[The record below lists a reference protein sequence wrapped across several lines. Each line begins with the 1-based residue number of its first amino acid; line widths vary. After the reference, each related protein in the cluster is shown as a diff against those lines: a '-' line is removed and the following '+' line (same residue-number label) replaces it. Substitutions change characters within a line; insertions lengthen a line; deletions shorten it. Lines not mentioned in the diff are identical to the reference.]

1 MSYVQRDF
9 GSRTLSPGVDEPAR
23 RRHCKIG
30 PFLSVKLS
38 VALANFLRCGLIT
51 LLTAIPLA
59 ARAGGG
65 LLGLD
70 HTVNYDDSGIWNRTY
85 QNWLIY
91 SMVGGEI
98 GAGLWEGGETRF
110 GHTIWQ
116 SIDSTVVSAV
126 AADLLKI
133 SFSRERP
140 DQTNNPDEWFKG
152 HGYESFPSGEVTTV
166 SSIVT
171 PLVLEYGSDHPAVYA
186 LEALPVYDAVAR
198 VKVRGHWQSDV
209 IAGYALGSG
218 VGYLMHERKNT
229 PLVLSIMPHSI
240 YVGLKHS
247 F

>member
-1 MSYVQRDF
+1 VQYDF
-9 GSRTLSPGVDEPAR
+9 RSHTLSPGLRAPAR
-23 RRHCKIG
+23 RRHPKIEL
-30 PFLSVKLS
+30 FLSVKLS
-38 VALANFLRCGLIT
+38 VVLANFLRCGVIA
-51 LLTAIPLA
+51 LLTAMPLA

-70 HTVNYDDSGIWNRTY
+70 HTVTYDDSGIWNRTY

-98 GAGLWEGGETRF
+98 GVGLWEGGETRF

-116 SIDSTVVSAV
+116 SIDSSAISAV
-126 AADLLKI
+126 AADILKI

-152 HGYESFPSGEVTTV
+152 HGYQSFPSGEVTTI

-171 PLVLEYGSDHPAVYA
+171 PLVLEYGSDKPAVYA
-186 LEALPVYDAVAR
+186 LEVLPIYDAIAR
-198 VKVRGHWQSDV
+198 VKVRGHWPSDV

-218 VGYLMHERKNT
+218 IGYLMHARQNT

-240 YVGLKHS
+240 YVGLKQS

>member
-1 MSYVQRDF
+1 MFNMTSAAGRYRLAWA
-9 GSRTLSPGVDEPAR
+9 SRRVVS
-23 RRHCKIG
+23 
-30 PFLSVKLS
+30 
-38 VALANFLRCGLIT
+38 
-51 LLTAIPLA
+51 TAKSSNP
-59 ARAGGG
+59 
-65 LLGLD
+65 
-70 HTVNYDDSGIWNRTY
+70 Y
-85 QNWLIY
+85 WLIY
-91 SMVGGEI
+91 SMVGAEVGTSI
-98 GAGLWEGGETRF
+98 WEGGETRLAN
-110 GHTIWQ
+110 TIRQ

-126 AADLLKI
+126 AADILKF

-140 DQTNNPDEWFKG
+140 DQTNNPDERFKG

-171 PLVLEYGSDHPAVYA
+171 PLVLENGSDQPAVYA
-186 LEALPVYDAVAR
+186 LEVLPIYDAIAR

-240 YVGLKHS
+240 YVGLKQS

>member
-1 MSYVQRDF
+1 VKR
-9 GSRTLSPGVDEPAR
+9 
-23 RRHCKIG
+23 
-30 PFLSVKLS
+30 SV
-38 VALANFLRCGLIT
+38 VLANLLRCGVIT
-51 LLTAIPLA
+51 LLTATPLA

-85 QNWLIY
+85 QSWLID
-91 SMVGGEI
+91 SMVGAEI
-98 GAGLWEGGETRF
+98 GLGLWEGGDNRF

-116 SIDSTVVSAV
+116 SIDSSALGLV
-126 AADLLKI
+126 AADILKF

-152 HGYESFPSGEVTTV
+152 HYYESFPSGEVTTV
-166 SSIVT
+166 SAIVT
-171 PLVLEYGSDHPAVYA
+171 PLVLEYGSDKPAVIA
-186 LEALPVYDAVAR
+186 LEVLPIYDAIAR

-209 IAGYALGSG
+209 IAGYTLGSG
-218 VGYLMHERKNT
+218 IGYLMHARKNT